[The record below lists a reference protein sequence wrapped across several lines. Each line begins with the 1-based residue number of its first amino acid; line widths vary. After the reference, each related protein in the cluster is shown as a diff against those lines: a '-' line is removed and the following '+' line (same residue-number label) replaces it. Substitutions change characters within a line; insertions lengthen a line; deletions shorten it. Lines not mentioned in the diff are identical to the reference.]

1 MTITA
6 VHSRCRTAALV
17 LTLAS
22 FAPAQASTITVNTV
36 IDATAN
42 DGTCT
47 LREAITAA
55 NTNIAS
61 GGTAGECAA
70 GQALPTVDTIAF
82 AIPGGGVHTIGVL
95 TPLPAI
101 TQAVVIDGYTQSG
114 SSVNN
119 LAVGDN
125 AVLHIQID
133 GTAMAPPT
141 ADLLDINSDG
151 STLRGLVISHM
162 AGTSVFVGAASF
174 SNNANTIAGNFFGT
188 DPTGTVFA
196 GGTQVVIRVAG
207 ATNVI
212 GGASPAARNVIVGGG
227 SSNAGAIMISGTSNV
242 MQGNYVGLDSS
253 GISALLPPTAT
264 NGLELGPGGGATG
277 TVVGGKNPGE
287 GNVIFGSNVGIRLSS
302 NVQGTMIQGNY
313 IGIDATGTRRL
324 GGNVG
329 ISTDN
334 GPAGTIIGGS
344 EPGAGNVISGNNTGI
359 SLTDGATGTTVKG
372 NRVGTDASGTRP
384 VSNHGNGIYI
394 LTQSLGSII
403 GGTNPGE
410 GNTIAF
416 NCGQGIGIPA
426 GFALVGWAML
436 GNSIF
441 SNAGLGI
448 SLLNNGN
455 PIPNDDGD
463 ADTGPNNLQ
472 NHPVIT
478 AAPVAAGMVDLAG
491 TLNSLPAK
499 TYRVEFFSGLGCHP
513 TGAGEGRHFLG
524 ARDLV
529 TDVSG
534 NASFGNGSAM
544 FAIPNDHSVFTAT
557 ATDPDGNTSEFSQCF
572 GTPVL
577 LFHSDFED
585 SCAGYD

>member
-1 MTITA
+1 MNITA
-6 VHSRCRTAALV
+6 VHSSRCRAAALV
-17 LTLAS
+17 LMLAS
-22 FAPAQASTITVNTV
+22 FVPAQASTITVNTI
-36 IDATAN
+36 IDATGN

-55 NTNIAS
+55 NGNTPS
-61 GGTAGECAA
+61 GGAAGECAA
-70 GQALPTVDTIAF
+70 GQAMPTVDTIAF

-114 SSVNN
+114 SSTNN

-133 GTAMAPPT
+133 GSAMVPPT
-141 ADLLDINSDG
+141 ADLLDINSNG
-151 STLRGLVISHM
+151 STLRGLVISHV
-162 AGTSVFVGAASF
+162 AGTSVFVGTNS
-174 SNNANTIAGNFFGT
+174 ANTIAGNFFGT

-196 GGTQVVIRVAG
+196 GGTQTVIRVGGTA
-207 ATNVI
+207 NVI
-212 GGASPAARNVIVGGG
+212 GGAPPAARNVIVGGG
-227 SSNAGAIMISGTSNV
+227 GSNAGAIMISGTSNV

-253 GISALLPPTAT
+253 GTSALQPPTAT
-264 NGLELGPGGGATG
+264 NGLELGPGGAAIG
-277 TVVGGKNPGE
+277 TMIGGKNTGE
-287 GNVIFGSNVGIRLSS
+287 GNVIFGSHVGIRVDSA
-302 NVQGTMIQGNY
+302 VQGTIIQGNY
-313 IGIDATGTRRL
+313 IGTDATGTRRL
-324 GGNVG
+324 GGDIG
-329 ISTDN
+329 ITTGN
-334 GPAGTIIGGS
+334 APTGTVIGGS
-344 EPGAGNVISGNNTGI
+344 QPGAGNLISGNNTGI
-359 SLTDGATGTTVKG
+359 FLGGGAVGSIVKG
-372 NRVGTDASGTRP
+372 NRIGTDASGTRP
-384 VSNHGNGIYI
+384 VSNHGDGIF
-394 LTQSLGSII
+394 LQTQSAGSII
-403 GGTNPGE
+403 GGQDPGD

-416 NCGQGIGIPA
+416 NCGQGIGMDA
-426 GFALVGWAML
+426 GFGFVGWAML
-436 GNSIF
+436 GNSVF

-448 SLLNNGN
+448 SLFDVVN

-463 ADTGPNNLQ
+463 ADTGSNNLQ

-513 TGAGEGRHFLG
+513 AGAGEGRNFLG
-524 ARDLV
+524 ARDLL

-544 FAIPNDHSVFTAT
+544 FSIPNGHSVFTAT

-577 LFHSDFED
+577 LFHDDFEG